1 MGTDQF
7 QTVSVRALIM
17 IPLHAITNFLGRV
30 SRCISVGRYFIP
42 AVLSAMCLP
51 TCLLAQTNNSY
62 PMLMSLKPTAAQ
74 IGQSSE
80 HELNARYNLAGATQI
95 LVTGE
100 GVTGE
105 IVPNDQEKPEDR
117 TKKDV
122 MGSKCKLKFTVS
134 PNATP
139 GVRDF
144 RVMTPHG
151 VSTLGQLVVARDPIV
166 SETAENDT
174 ADKAQQVSLPS
185 TLCGTIEKAED
196 VDWYRFTVEAGAN
209 LTFHV
214 RSQRLENRLHD
225 MQARVDPMITLRTAQ
240 GATVAASDNH
250 YAGDPLLNYT
260 FTQAGDYLLEVRDV
274 RYQGN
279 VDWTYAIEVN
289 GRPFITQVFPPV
301 AFQGVDSRNVTA
313 IGFNLSPGA
322 QVALPEAQ
330 AGKRIASVASSW
342 NGQPTNEFFVL
353 NVGVDRKLTM
363 VAEQSAAPATPTATD
378 GSTVAS
384 SNTPTP
390 FSFPAVLAGQ
400 IQGPGE
406 IDRFVFDAK
415 AQEKI
420 NLEVFARRLQSDLD
434 PKIRITNEQG
444 ALISEA
450 DDATYHRVISA
461 DSLLENWTAPADGK
475 YVLEILDL
483 HQRGGASFTYLVQV
497 ERAEPYFL
505 IEVDTD
511 KTLLAPGMGGVIY
524 VRALRKNGFT
534 GEIQLEVEGLPPGV
548 SAIPGRIPSELSDG
562 IIHLTAAPEAAFGAT
577 NLRIV
582 GRSMVAVAGKESV
595 PVVAEG
601 TVLQEYYSPGGG
613 RGNYPVE
620 MHTLSIA
627 EPGDVR
633 KIKLNKTDIELR
645 PGESQRI
652 EVEIERAA
660 DFKGN
665 VTLDMIYQHLEQP
678 FGNSLP
684 KGVTVDIANSK
695 TLLTSA
701 DTSGYI
707 TLKAAADAPAIVQQL
722 APINVHVSINFVMK
736 HTFCN
741 SPIKI
746 TVVR

>member
-1 MGTDQF
+1 MGLDQF
-7 QTVSVRALIM
+7 QTVFVRALIM
-17 IPLHAITNFLGRV
+17 IPSHAFTCFLGRA
-30 SRCISVGRYFIP
+30 SRCFTVGCCFLP
-42 AVLSAMCLP
+42 VVLYAMCLP
-51 TCLLAQTNNSY
+51 IRLQAQTNNSY

-74 IGQSSE
+74 IGHSTE
-80 HELNARYNLAGATQI
+80 HELNARYNLAGATQV

-122 MGSKCKLKFTVS
+122 MGSKCKLRFTVS

-260 FTQAGDYLLEVRDV
+260 FAQAGDYLLEVRDV

-289 GRPFITQVFPPV
+289 GRPFVTQVFPPV
-301 AFQGVDSRNVTA
+301 VIQGDTRKATAF
-313 IGFNLSPGA
+313 GFHLAPDA

-330 AGKRIASVASSW
+330 AGRFIASVASSW
-342 NGQPTNEFFVL
+342 NELPTNEFFVFNMGL
-353 NVGVDRKLTM
+353 DPQWKMVTEQNV
-363 VAEQSAAPATPTATD
+363 APATSTASD
-378 GSTVAS
+378 GSTVAAVGA
-384 SNTPTP
+384 PTP

-400 IQGPGE
+400 IQKPGE
-406 IDRFVFDAK
+406 VDRFIFEAK
-415 AQEKI
+415 AQEKFT
-420 NLEVFARRLQSDLD
+420 LEVFARRLQSDLD

-475 YVLEILDL
+475 YILEVLDL
-483 HQRGGASFTYLVQV
+483 HQRGGSSFTYLVQV
-497 ERAEPYFL
+497 ERAEPHFL

-524 VRALRKNGFT
+524 VRALRKNGFA

-582 GRSMVAVAGKESV
+582 GRSTVAVAGKEQV
-595 PVVAEG
+595 PIVAEG

-633 KIKLNKTDIELR
+633 NIKLSKTDIELR

-678 FGNSLP
+678 YGNSLP

-701 DTSGYI
+701 DTTGYI

-746 TVVR
+746 TVIR

>member
-1 MGTDQF
+1 MG
-7 QTVSVRALIM
+7 
-17 IPLHAITNFLGRV
+17 
-30 SRCISVGRYFIP
+30 
-42 AVLSAMCLP
+42 
-51 TCLLAQTNNSY
+51 
-62 PMLMSLKPTAAQ
+62 
-74 IGQSSE
+74 
-80 HELNARYNLAGATQI
+80 
-95 LVTGE
+95 
-100 GVTGE
+100 
-105 IVPNDQEKPEDR
+105 
-117 TKKDV
+117 
-122 MGSKCKLKFTVS
+122 
-134 PNATP
+134 
-139 GVRDF
+139 
-144 RVMTPHG
+144 
-151 VSTLGQLVVARDPIV
+151 
-166 SETAENDT
+166 
-174 ADKAQQVSLPS
+174 
-185 TLCGTIEKAED
+185 
-196 VDWYRFTVEAGAN
+196 
-209 LTFHV
+209 
-214 RSQRLENRLHD
+214 
-225 MQARVDPMITLRTAQ
+225 
-240 GATVAASDNH
+240 
-250 YAGDPLLNYT
+250 
-260 FTQAGDYLLEVRDV
+260 
-274 RYQGN
+274 
-279 VDWTYAIEVN
+279 
-289 GRPFITQVFPPV
+289 
-301 AFQGVDSRNVTA
+301 
-313 IGFNLSPGA
+313 
-322 QVALPEAQ
+322 
-330 AGKRIASVASSW
+330 
-342 NGQPTNEFFVL
+342 
-353 NVGVDRKLTM
+353 
-363 VAEQSAAPATPTATD
+363 
-378 GSTVAS
+378 
-384 SNTPTP
+384 TPTP

-400 IQGPGE
+400 IQRPGE

-415 AQEKI
+415 AQEKFS
-420 NLEVFARRLQSDLD
+420 LEVFARRLQSDLD

-475 YVLEILDL
+475 YILEVLDL
-483 HQRGGASFTYLVQV
+483 HQRGGSSFTYLVQV
-497 ERAEPYFL
+497 ERSEPHFL

-524 VRALRKNGFT
+524 VRALRKNGFA
-534 GEIQLEVEGLPPGV
+534 GEIQLEVEGLPSGV
-548 SAIPGRIPSELSDG
+548 SAIAGRIPPELSDG
-562 IIHLTAAPEAAFGAT
+562 IIHLTAAPEAAYGAT
-577 NLRIV
+577 NLRLV
-582 GRSMVAVAGKESV
+582 GRSTVATAGKEPV
-595 PVVAEG
+595 PIVAEG

-633 KIKLNKTDIELR
+633 NIKLSKTDIELR

-678 FGNSLP
+678 YGNSLP

>member
-1 MGTDQF
+1 
-7 QTVSVRALIM
+7 M
-17 IPLHAITNFLGRV
+17 IPSHAMTCFLGRA
-30 SRCISVGRYFIP
+30 SRCSSAGRYFL
-42 AVLSAMCLP
+42 AMVLSAMCLP
-51 TCLLAQTNNSY
+51 TCLHAQTNNSY

-74 IGQSSE
+74 IGQSTE
-80 HELNARYNLAGATQI
+80 HELNARYNLAGATQV

-122 MGSKCKLKFTVS
+122 MGSKCKLRFTVS
-134 PNATP
+134 PSATP

-260 FTQAGDYLLEVRDV
+260 FAQAGDYLLEVRDV

-289 GRPFITQVFPPV
+289 GRPFVTQVFTPV
-301 AFQGVDSRNVTA
+301 AIQGATRNVTA
-313 IGFNLSPGA
+313 IGFHLAPDA
-322 QVALPEAQ
+322 QVALAEAQ
-330 AGKRIASVASSW
+330 AGRFIASVASSW
-342 NGQPTNEFFVL
+342 NELPTNEFFVFNMGL
-353 NVGVDRKLTM
+353 DPQWKMVTEQNV
-363 VAEQSAAPATPTATD
+363 APATSTAAD
-378 GSTVAS
+378 GSTVAAVGA
-384 SNTPTP
+384 PTP
-390 FSFPAVLAGQ
+390 FSFPTVLAGQ
-400 IQGPGE
+400 IQRPGE
-406 IDRFVFDAK
+406 VDRFVFDAK
-415 AQEKI
+415 AQEKFT
-420 NLEVFARRLQSDLD
+420 LEVFARRLQSDLD

-475 YVLEILDL
+475 YILEVLDL
-483 HQRGGASFTYLVQV
+483 HQRGGSSFTYLVQV
-497 ERAEPYFL
+497 ERAEPHFL

-524 VRALRKNGFT
+524 VRALRKNGFA

-548 SAIPGRIPSELSDG
+548 SAIPGRIPPELSDG
-562 IIHLTAAPEAAFGAT
+562 IVHLTAAPEAAFGAT

-582 GRSMVAVAGKESV
+582 GRSTVATAGKEPV
-595 PVVAEG
+595 PIIAEG

-633 KIKLNKTDIELR
+633 NIKLSNTDIELR

-678 FGNSLP
+678 YGNSLP

-701 DTSGYI
+701 DTKGYI

-746 TVVR
+746 TVIR

>member
-1 MGTDQF
+1 MGLDQF
-7 QTVSVRALIM
+7 QTVFVRALIM
-17 IPLHAITNFLGRV
+17 IPSHAITCFLGRA
-30 SRCISVGRYFIP
+30 SRCFTVGCCFLSV
-42 AVLSAMCLP
+42 VLYAMCLP
-51 TCLLAQTNNSY
+51 IRLQAQTNNSY

-74 IGQSSE
+74 IGQSTE
-80 HELNARYNLAGATQI
+80 HELNARYNLAGATQV

-122 MGSKCKLKFTVS
+122 MGSKCKLRFTVS

-151 VSTLGQLVVARDPIV
+151 VSTLGQLVVARDPVV

-196 VDWYRFTVEAGAN
+196 VDWYRFAVEAGAN
-209 LTFHV
+209 VTFHV

-260 FTQAGDYLLEVRDV
+260 FAQAGDYLLEVRDV

-289 GRPFITQVFPPV
+289 GRPFVTQVFPPL
-301 AFQGVDSRNVTA
+301 AIQGDTRKATA
-313 IGFNLSPGA
+313 IGFHLAPDA

-330 AGKRIASVASSW
+330 AGRFIASVASSW
-342 NGQPTNEFFVL
+342 NELPTNEFFVFNMGL
-353 NVGVDRKLTM
+353 DPPWKMVTEQNV
-363 VAEQSAAPATPTATD
+363 APTIPTAAD
-378 GSTVAS
+378 GSTVAAVG
-384 SNTPTP
+384 TPTP

-400 IQGPGE
+400 IQKPGE
-406 IDRFVFDAK
+406 VDRFIFEAK
-415 AQEKI
+415 AQEKFS
-420 NLEVFARRLQSDLD
+420 LEVFARRLQSDLD

-475 YVLEILDL
+475 YILEVLDL
-483 HQRGGASFTYLVQV
+483 HQRGGSSFTYLLQV
-497 ERAEPYFL
+497 ERAEPHFL

-524 VRALRKNGFT
+524 VRALRKNGFA

-548 SAIPGRIPSELSDG
+548 SAIPGRIPTELSDG

-582 GRSMVAVAGKESV
+582 GRSAVAVAGKEPISI
-595 PVVAEG
+595 VAEG

-633 KIKLNKTDIELR
+633 NIKLSKTDIELR

-678 FGNSLP
+678 YGNSLP

-701 DTSGYI
+701 DTTGYI

-746 TVVR
+746 TVIR

>member
-1 MGTDQF
+1 MGPDQF

-17 IPLHAITNFLGRV
+17 IPSHAMTCFLGRAL
-30 SRCISVGRYFIP
+30 RCFSAGRYIL
-42 AVLSAMCLP
+42 AMVLSAMCLP
-51 TCLLAQTNNSY
+51 TCLHAQTNNSY

-74 IGQSSE
+74 IGRSTE
-80 HELNARYNLAGATQI
+80 HELNARYNLAGATQV

-105 IVPNDQEKPEDR
+105 IVPNEQEKPEDR

-122 MGSKCKLKFTVS
+122 MGSKCKLRFTVS
-134 PNATP
+134 PSATP

-174 ADKAQQVSLPS
+174 TDKAQQVSLPS

-260 FTQAGDYLLEVRDV
+260 FAQAGDYLLEVRDV

-289 GRPFITQVFPPV
+289 GRPFVTQVFPPV
-301 AFQGVDSRNVTA
+301 AIQGATRNVTA
-313 IGFNLSPGA
+313 IGFHLAPDA
-322 QVALPEAQ
+322 QVALAEAQ
-330 AGKRIASVASSW
+330 AGRFIASIASSW
-342 NGQPTNEFFVL
+342 NELPTNEFFVFNMGL
-353 NVGVDRKLTM
+353 DPQWKMVTEQNV
-363 VAEQSAAPATPTATD
+363 APATSTAAD
-378 GSTVAS
+378 GSTVAAVGA
-384 SNTPTP
+384 PTP

-400 IQGPGE
+400 IQRPGE
-406 IDRFVFDAK
+406 VDRFVFDAK
-415 AQEKI
+415 AQEKFT
-420 NLEVFARRLQSDLD
+420 LEVFARRLQSDLD

-475 YVLEILDL
+475 YILEVLDL
-483 HQRGGASFTYLVQV
+483 HQRGGSSFTYLVQV
-497 ERAEPYFL
+497 ERAEPHFL

-524 VRALRKNGFT
+524 VRALRKNGFA
-534 GEIQLEVEGLPPGV
+534 GEIQLEVEGMPPGV
-548 SAIPGRIPSELSDG
+548 SAIPGRIPPELSDG
-562 IIHLTAAPEAAFGAT
+562 IVHLTAAPEAAFGAT

-582 GRSMVAVAGKESV
+582 GRSTVATAGKEPV
-595 PVVAEG
+595 PIIAEG

-633 KIKLNKTDIELR
+633 NIKLSKTDIELR

-678 FGNSLP
+678 YGNSLP

-701 DTSGYI
+701 DTKGYI

-746 TVVR
+746 TVIR

>member
-1 MGTDQF
+1 MGPDQF

-17 IPLHAITNFLGRV
+17 IPLHAITCFLGRA
-30 SRCISVGRYFIP
+30 SRCVTVGRCFLP
-42 AVLSAMCLP
+42 MVLSALFLP
-51 TCLLAQTNNSY
+51 IRLQAQTNNSY

-74 IGQSSE
+74 IGQSTE
-80 HELNARYNLAGATQI
+80 HELNARYNLAGATQV

-105 IVPNDQEKPEDR
+105 VVPNDQEKPEDR

-122 MGSKCKLKFTVS
+122 MGSKCKLRFTVS
-134 PNATP
+134 SSATP

-174 ADKAQQVSLPS
+174 TDKAQQVSLPS

-250 YAGDPLLNYT
+250 YAGDPLLNFT
-260 FTQAGDYLLEVRDV
+260 FAQAGDYLLEVRDV

-289 GRPFITQVFPPV
+289 GRPFVTQVFPPV
-301 AFQGVDSRNVTA
+301 AIQGASRSVTA
-313 IGFNLSPGA
+313 IGFNLAPNA

-330 AGKRIASVASSW
+330 AGRFIASVISSW
-342 NGQPTNEFFVL
+342 NALPTNAFFVF
-353 NVGVDRKLTM
+353 NMGHDPQWKM
-363 VAEQSAAPATPTATD
+363 VTEQDVTPATSTATD
-378 GSTVAS
+378 GSTVAAVD
-384 SNTPTP
+384 TPTP

-400 IQGPGE
+400 IQRPGE

-415 AQEKI
+415 AQEKFS
-420 NLEVFARRLQSDLD
+420 LEVFARRLQSDLD
-434 PKIRITNEQG
+434 PKSRITNEQG

-475 YVLEILDL
+475 YILEVLDL
-483 HQRGGASFTYLVQV
+483 HQRGGSSFTYLVQV
-497 ERAEPYFL
+497 ERAEPHFL

-524 VRALRKNGFT
+524 VRALRKNGFA

-548 SAIPGRIPSELSDG
+548 SAIPGRIPPELSDG

-582 GRSMVAVAGKESV
+582 GRSTVATAGKEPV
-595 PVVAEG
+595 PIVAEG

-633 KIKLNKTDIELR
+633 NIKLSKTDIELR

-678 FGNSLP
+678 YGNSLP
-684 KGVTVDIANSK
+684 KGVTVEIDNIK